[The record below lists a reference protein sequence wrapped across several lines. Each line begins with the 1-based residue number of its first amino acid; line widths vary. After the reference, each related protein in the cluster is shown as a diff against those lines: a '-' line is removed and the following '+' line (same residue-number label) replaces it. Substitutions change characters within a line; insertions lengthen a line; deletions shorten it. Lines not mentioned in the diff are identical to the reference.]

1 MSGNL
6 GILNTLDYL
15 VLKSIPMETMSYRTI
30 IQEELDFKM
39 KSNPNYSLRAFARDL
54 SINPSQ
60 LSDVLRGKIGI
71 SSKKALDI
79 ASKIGLN
86 QRESLLFKAM
96 VELEH
101 GRTEKIIEDA
111 RKFIATNTF
120 SENFKGLTLDGFKII
135 SDWHYFAILS
145 TMELDNFDGTTGF
158 IAHKLNLPIAL
169 VDESIKRLLKMDLI
183 DLKDGKFYATGV
195 MLTTTH
201 DIQSSA
207 LKKFH
212 KGHMAKAVSALDEIA
227 VEFRD
232 ITSMTMVIDIDKI
245 KEAKEMI
252 KNFRRQFCQVM
263 ESGKKNQVY
272 NLNIQFIPLTK
283 LDQL

>member
-1 MSGNL
+1 
-6 GILNTLDYL
+6 
-15 VLKSIPMETMSYRTI
+15 METMSYRTI
-30 IQEELDFKM
+30 MREELDFRI

-60 LSDVLRGKIGI
+60 LSDVLKGKIGV

-79 ASKIGLN
+79 AAKIGLN
-86 QRESLLFKAM
+86 QKESLLFKAM
-96 VELEH
+96 VEVEH
-101 GRTEKIIEDA
+101 GRTDKIIEEA
-111 RKFIATNTF
+111 KKIIAANSF
-120 SENFKGLTLDGFKII
+120 SEKFNGLTLDGFKII

-145 TMELDNFDGTTGF
+145 TMELDQFDGTTQF
-158 IAHKLNLPIAL
+158 LANKLNLPISTI
-169 VDESIKRLLKMDLI
+169 DESIKRLLKMDLV
-183 DLKDGKFYATGV
+183 DLKDGKFYPTGI

-212 KGHMAKAVSALDEIA
+212 KSHIAKSVTAIDEIA
-227 VEFRD
+227 VELRD
-232 ITSMTMVIDIDKI
+232 ITSMTMAIDLDKM

-283 LDQL
+283 MD